1 MHKRTIIGSCWLL
14 KWLEL
19 KDYIPNLIEERE
31 GGRKV
36 FLWAEQM
43 VFFFF
48 YISFFIYSRNNM
60 KMGENVSIKNV
71 E

>member
-1 MHKRTIIGSCWLL
+1 MHKRTIKGSSWLL

-19 KDYIPNLIEERE
+19 KDYIPNLVEERE
-31 GGRKV
+31 EGRKV

-43 VFFFF
+43 VFFF
-48 YISFFIYSRNNM
+48 YISFFIYSRNNVN
-60 KMGENVSIKNV
+60 MGENVSIKNV